1 MQKGLVV
8 DLDGTLLSTNTFT
21 QFIIQSMI
29 VMIHTLKWKKVWLLI
44 QVIIKRKLKQVT
56 HEQMKFKILQITN
69 DLFSEQDILQFAQK
83 LSKKKNNNVIK
94 VITDYKKQGY
104 ITCLSTAAPFIYS
117 KKIQEIFNID
127 LICATPSAINNLSWK
142 ENVREE
148 KCINTIKLLQKNNI
162 ELKVF
167 ITDHY
172 DDIPLLEISK
182 DENML
187 ISPSKKT
194 LNRIKTKSIKYRI
207 IK

>member
-21 QFIIQSMI
+21 QFIIQSTI
-29 VMIHTLKWKKVWLLI
+29 VMIHTHKWGKVWLLI

-69 DLFSEQDILQFAQK
+69 DLFSEQEILQFAQK
-83 LSKKKNNNVIK
+83 LSKERNNNVIK

-104 ITCLSTAAPFIYS
+104 ITCLSTAAPFIYA

-127 LICATPSAINNLSWK
+127 LICATPSPINNLSWK
-142 ENVREE
+142 ENVKEE
-148 KCINTIKLLQKNNI
+148 KCNNTIKLLNSNNI
-162 ELKVF
+162 GLNIF

-182 DENML
+182 EKNIL

-194 LNRIKTKSIKYRI
+194 LNKLNTKSIKYSVLQ
-207 IK
+207 